1 MSFIVAIEVAMPACG
16 LFIIDE
22 AMAASPIVALAAD
35 IAVLVTGVGDIA
47 AGDMAFAVA
56 MSTFPIVEEVE
67 VVLAA
72 MPFMPGMLAIFIL
85 AVVSFR
91 VRWARWTRRRTVFVK
106 PSRSTR
112 EP

>member
-1 MSFIVAIEVAMPACG
+1 MPGRAHISFIVAIEVAMPACG
-16 LFIIDE
+16 LFIIDD

-35 IAVLVTGVGDIA
+35 IAVLVTGVGAMAAGDIA

-56 MSTFPIVEEVE
+56 MSTFPIVEEV
-67 VVLAA
+67 VLVA

-91 VRWARWTRRRTVFVK
+91 LRWARWTRWRMVFV
-106 PSRSTR
+106 
-112 EP
+112 